1 MGKFFEASRKA
12 GFSKDQPSSE
22 SIVKPKAKVSRK
34 TVDTLKLDVA
44 AAKKSTEELSFFQK
58 GIDPRLAATLESG
71 CHASESFKMLR
82 AKILT
87 RDVDSRPRAILVTSP
102 EPLDGKTMVSANL
115 AISIAQGINEYVVLV
130 DCDLRK
136 PSLDRYLGLDTHQ
149 GGISEY
155 LENGT
160 SVAPYLVKT
169 SLSKLTVLPGGTTPP
184 NPSELLSSQ
193 KMRLLVE
200 ELKNRYEDRY
210 VIFDATPAMFAAET
224 AFLTSIVDAVLLV
237 VRAGKTAKKS
247 ILQAMENID
256 RGKIIGV
263 VFNASNAS
271 AIDYGHYYKYYRK
284 GKK

>member
-1 MGKFFEASRKA
+1 MGKFFEASKRS
-12 GFSKDQPSSE
+12 GVSKDQPSSE
-22 SIVKPKAKVSRK
+22 SIDKPKVKLSRK
-34 TVDTLKLDVA
+34 TVDTLRLDTA
-44 AAKKSTEELSFFQK
+44 AAKKSIEELSFFQK
-58 GIDPRLAATLESG
+58 GIDPRLAATLEAG

-87 RDVDSRPRAILVTSP
+87 RDVDSLPRAILVTSP

-136 PSLDRYLGLDTHQ
+136 PSLGRYLGLDTHQ

-169 SLSKLTVLPGGTTPP
+169 SLSKLTVLPGGKIPP
-184 NPSELLSSQ
+184 NPSELLSSH
-193 KMRLLVE
+193 KMHLLVE

-210 VIFDATPAMFAAET
+210 LIFDATPAQFAAET

-256 RGKIIGV
+256 HSKIIGV

-271 AIDYGHYYKYYRK
+271 AIDYGHYYKHYRK

>member
-1 MGKFFEASRKA
+1 MGKFLEALQKSRV
-12 GFSKDQPSSE
+12 SEDRPSSE
-22 SIVKPKAKVSRK
+22 SIVKRNKVSRK
-34 TVDTLKLDVA
+34 TVEALKLDTAVA
-44 AAKKSTEELSFFQK
+44 KTSIEELSLLQK

-87 RDVDSRPRAILVTSP
+87 RDVVSRPRAILVTSP
-102 EPLDGKTMVSANL
+102 EPLDGKTTVAANI
-115 AISIAQGINEYVVLV
+115 AISIAQGINEYVMLV

-136 PSLDRYLGLDTHQ
+136 PSLARYLGLDTHK

-155 LENGT
+155 LESGT
-160 SVAPYLVKT
+160 LVAPYLVKT

-210 VIFDATPAMFAAET
+210 VIFDATPAQFAAET

-256 RGKIIGV
+256 QSKIIGV

-284 GKK
+284 K